1 VSEGSEW
8 TTHGDWMHLRIAMV
22 GGGVGEAPV
31 IPLTDPDSF
40 VLQAPERL
48 VSDNRLDFRRNAL
61 ERLSKA
67 TADGARRITIDLR
80 ETREVD
86 ASGLGVLVLVQK
98 RARESFL
105 ATYLTHTPPSV
116 RQLLRLTQLES
127 LFEFE
132 D

>member
-1 VSEGSEW
+1 
-8 TTHGDWMHLRIAMV
+8 M
-22 GGGVGEAPV
+22 
-31 IPLTDPDSF
+31 IPLTNPDRV
-40 VLQAPERL
+40 VLLAPERL
-48 VSDNRLDFRRNAL
+48 VAEHRLEFRRDAL

-67 TADGARRITIDLR
+67 ITDGARRLTIDLR

-105 ATYLTHTPPSV
+105 ETYLSHTPPSV
-116 RQLLRLTQLES
+116 RQLLRLTQLEA

>member
-1 VSEGSEW
+1 
-8 TTHGDWMHLRIAMV
+8 MF
-22 GGGVGEAPV
+22 
-31 IPLTDPDSF
+31 PLAHPNRV

-48 VSDNRLDFRRNAL
+48 VSEHRLDFRRDAL

-67 TADGARRITIDLR
+67 AADGANRITIDLR

-86 ASGLGVLVLVQK
+86 ASGLGVLVLLQK
-98 RARESFL
+98 RAREQFL
-105 ATYLTHTPPSV
+105 KTCLTHTPPTV
-116 RQLLRLTQLES
+116 RQLLRLTQLEV

>member
-1 VSEGSEW
+1 
-8 TTHGDWMHLRIAMV
+8 MY
-22 GGGVGEAPV
+22 
-31 IPLTDPDSF
+31 PLSQSDRV

-48 VSDNRLDFRRNAL
+48 VSEHRLDFRRDAL

-67 TADGARRITIDLR
+67 AADGARRITIDLR
-80 ETREVD
+80 DTREVD
-86 ASGLGVLVLVQK
+86 ASGLGVLVLLQK

-105 ATYLTHTPPSV
+105 ATRLTHTPPTV
-116 RQLLRLTQLES
+116 RHLLRLTQLES

>member
-1 VSEGSEW
+1 
-8 TTHGDWMHLRIAMV
+8 M
-22 GGGVGEAPV
+22 
-31 IPLTDPDSF
+31 IPLSHMDRI
-40 VLQAPERL
+40 VLQAPHRL
-48 VSDNRLDFRRNAL
+48 VSENRLDFRRDAL
-61 ERLSKA
+61 ERLSRA
-67 TADGARRITIDLR
+67 TADGARRITIDLG

-105 ATYLTHTPPSV
+105 HTCLTHTPPSV
-116 RQLLRLTQLES
+116 RQLLRLTQLET

>member
-1 VSEGSEW
+1 
-8 TTHGDWMHLRIAMV
+8 M
-22 GGGVGEAPV
+22 
-31 IPLTDPDSF
+31 IPLAHPDRII
-40 VLQAPERL
+40 LNAPERL
-48 VSDNRLDFRRNAL
+48 VSEHRLDFRRDAL
-61 ERLSKA
+61 ERLTKA
-67 TADGARRITIDLR
+67 AAEGAQRITIDLR

-86 ASGLGVLVLVQK
+86 ASGLGVLVLLQK

-105 ATYLTHTPPSV
+105 ATCLTHTPPSV

>member
-1 VSEGSEW
+1 
-8 TTHGDWMHLRIAMV
+8 MFPRMN
-22 GGGVGEAPV
+22 
-31 IPLTDPDSF
+31 PDHV

-48 VSDNRLDFRRNAL
+48 IAEHRLDFRRNAL
-61 ERLSKA
+61 ERLTKA
-67 TADGARRITIDLR
+67 TSDGARRITIDLR

-105 ATYLTHTPPSV
+105 STCLTHTPENV
-116 RQLLRLTQLES
+116 RQLLRLTQLEN

>member
-1 VSEGSEW
+1 
-8 TTHGDWMHLRIAMV
+8 M
-22 GGGVGEAPV
+22 
-31 IPLTDPDSF
+31 IPLIDPDRF

-48 VSDNRLDFRRNAL
+48 VSEHRLDFRRDAL

-86 ASGLGVLVLVQK
+86 ASGLGVLVLLQK
-98 RARESFL
+98 RAREVFL
-105 ATYLTHTPPSV
+105 ATYLSHTPPSV
-116 RQLLRLTQLES
+116 RQLLRLTQLEA